1 MYQHLFSRLPHDK
14 IPRMKKKKAGRPRVE
29 NGHSA
34 RLPGVRITKDQQRA
48 YREAAEA
55 AGVGFGEW
63 VRRVLDKAARKP

>member
-1 MYQHLFSRLPHDK
+1 
-14 IPRMKKKKAGRPRVE
+14 MKKKKPGRPRLE

-34 RLPGVRITKDQQRA
+34 RLPSIRVTKAQQRA

-63 VRRVLDKAARKP
+63 VRRVLDKASRKP